1 MAHMDIFNNDAFS
14 MVELTG
20 VVNKMPRVPTLIGD
34 MGLFS
39 VKSIRTEIASFEQNQ
54 GSIGLIQTSE
64 RGAPLSQAARDT
76 RTMRH
81 LKAPRIAKAD
91 SLTASE
97 LANLR
102 AFGTESELAVVQT
115 EVAARQASLVA
126 DVNLTWENMR
136 LGAIQGIVKDADGS
150 TLYDLYSLFDV
161 SQPAEVDFDLDN
173 ASPASGALRKKCAET
188 VRAARRAAGNGW
200 IRGRTKLIG
209 LCDDVFWDQLIAHPE
224 VRASYL
230 NQVAAAEL
238 RSEADT
244 GEFEFGGITFMHYD
258 GTDDNTTVKVPTG
271 TCKFFPRDAAPGF
284 WQVVLTPGEFFNTI
298 NMPGQPLYS
307 LTLPDRDRNAFV
319 GIEVYSYPLFVC
331 TRPEALQR
339 ARNT

>member
-1 MAHMDIFNNDAFS
+1 MAHMDIFNNDAFG
-14 MVELTG
+14 MVELAG
-20 VVNKMPRVPTLIGD
+20 VVNKMPRVPTMIGD
-34 MGLFS
+34 MGLFN
-39 VKSIRTEIASFEQNQ
+39 VKSIRAQVASFEQKS
-54 GSIGLIQTSE
+54 GSIGLIQTSS
-64 RGAPLSQAARDT
+64 RGAPLSQADHDE

-91 SLTASE
+91 KLTAAE
-97 LANLR
+97 LADLR

-115 EVAARQASLVA
+115 EVAARQQGLVS

-136 LGAIQGIVKDADGS
+136 LGAVQGIVKDADGS
-150 TLYDLYSLFDV
+150 DLYNLYTLFDV

-173 ASPASGALRKKCAET
+173 ASPASGALRKKCSET
-188 VRAARRAAGNGW
+188 IRAARRAAGNGW
-200 IRGRTKLIG
+200 IRNRTYLVG
-209 LCDDVFWDQLIAHPE
+209 LCDDVFWDQVIAHPE
-224 VRASYL
+224 VRATYL

-238 RSEADT
+238 RGDANT
-244 GEFEFGGITFMHYD
+244 GVLDFGGIRFMHYD

-271 TCKFFPRDAAPGF
+271 TCKFFPREAAPGF
-284 WQVVLTPGEFFNTI
+284 WQAVLTPGEFFDTI

-307 LTLPDRDRNAFV
+307 LTIPDRDRNAYV

-331 TRPEALQR
+331 TRPECLMR